1 MAAWLPQALALAV
14 GVLVLALAAVA
25 SLARRDGRVGLN
37 AAAVGRHI
45 VVGLQGAMPRRLTA
59 ARSHGPGHQVSF
71 GFQLQCYETVAPGAP
86 GSVSGKTETARPGP
100 PAEGESVDM
109 GRHVLDEAKRL
120 TRKGHRGAAVKAAA
134 ATQGPV

>member
-1 MAAWLPQALALAV
+1 MAAWLAQALALAV

-25 SLARRDGRVGLN
+25 RR
-37 AAAVGRHI
+37 I
-45 VVGLQGAMPRRLTA
+45 VAGLQGAMPRRLTA

-71 GFQLQCYETVAPGAP
+71 GLQMHCYKTAAPEVP
-86 GSVSGKTETARPGP
+86 GSVSGKTETARPGL
-100 PAEGESVDM
+100 PAEGESADM

-120 TRKGHRGAAVKAAA
+120 TRKGHRGVAVKAAA

>member
-1 MAAWLPQALALAV
+1 MAAWLAQALALAV

-25 SLARRDGRVGLN
+25 RR
-37 AAAVGRHI
+37 I
-45 VVGLQGAMPRRLTA
+45 VAGLQGAMPRRLTA

-86 GSVSGKTETARPGP
+86 GSVSGKTETARPGL
-100 PAEGESVDM
+100 PAEGESADM
-109 GRHVLDEAKRL
+109 GRHALDGTKRL
-120 TRKGHRGAAVKAAA
+120 TRKGHRGVAVKAAA